1 MEDRKVPWWRKA
13 LSFALDGIRSGFGL
27 FSKSAKDDAH
37 DEPEIVSA
45 QQEAPEEAKLT
56 RRSREVEPIAAVANE
71 AESVSTDELAAEETT
86 SAEAE
91 NINARIEPSESAQPS
106 VTEEV
111 PTSDPGSVTSP
122 FEAKEDAVSPEL
134 EAFELIGEAPE
145 PALEAAEDTPVSQPE
160 PAAETEVAAAT
171 LDEPIAEPVPEITA
185 EESAEED
192 VVAADTLAEAEPE
205 EETASEAEIANE
217 PEALPTPAEKLEIAV
232 ATSAAIDVDPMK
244 EVEAPVEAFAEPET
258 PVEFAS
264 EEETTPE
271 PVADPVE
278 TVEQIAE
285 PELTPEMESPLE
297 PVIIEEFVPTEDS
310 VQEPAISSVELSEPD
325 TEEVTAQTSRQTAA
339 GEEESDEE
347 VTPDP
352 EAVPQTEDVSGSV
365 TEDAAEK
372 AAEEVTEEAPEPVI
386 ETMELNEPIPEQPTE
401 PAEANETVPVAE
413 GAAGEAIGE
422 NAAPESAPEP
432 ALASEQSEVEQP
444 QVELPESE
452 LAEPELGEVEAAM
465 AEAVPAA
472 MTSVAAA
479 TEAAVEDE
487 STPGPA
493 LPPPPQK
500 PFIKLESRDNEADLS
515 PFSVIVSQVY
525 DGPLDLLLDLI
536 RKQDIDIYDIPI
548 ARITAQFLAY
558 VNQLKATDVDVAG
571 EFIYT
576 ASLLIHIKSKMLLPR
591 APSGQDD
598 AAEDPRRE
606 LVERLLEHERFK
618 NAAQMLQQ
626 KQMLEA
632 ASWTNPGM
640 REFQDDTSAE
650 PEIAAD
656 TVDLVRIFRD
666 ILERARNRPVINVEE
681 DSVTVGQM
689 IQFLSR
695 RLTMED
701 KPIALRRLLSHTRSE
716 RALIAIFLA
725 LLELVRLQAI
735 LLRQD
740 LAFSEIFIKKHTGF
754 EAVMNEGAASAR
766 DDWR

>member
-13 LSFALDGIRSGFGL
+13 LSFALDGIRAGFGL
-27 FSKSAKDDAH
+27 FSKSAKENFV
-37 DEPEIVSA
+37 DEPEITSA
-45 QQEAPEEAKLT
+45 QQETPEETELT
-56 RRSREVEPIAAVANE
+56 RQSPIVERIAEAANE
-71 AESVSTDELAAEETT
+71 AESVSLVTAAQEVEPQTKIDVGPEAALEEVVVAETITVDETPSEETAEEPAEE
-86 SAEAE
+86 SPESPEAPLEPAPEAE
-91 NINARIEPSESAQPS
+91 TEPEREIS
-106 VTEEV
+106 TEPEV
-111 PTSDPGSVTSP
+111 V
-122 FEAKEDAVSPEL
+122 
-134 EAFELIGEAPE
+134 PE
-145 PALEAAEDTPVSQPE
+145 PAELPAIAAAAEIDVE
-160 PAAETEVAAAT
+160 PAQ
-171 LDEPIAEPVPEITA
+171 
-185 EESAEED
+185 
-192 VVAADTLAEAEPE
+192 
-205 EETASEAEIANE
+205 E
-217 PEALPTPAEKLEIAV
+217 PEAPAETFTEHETPAELSVDEEIV
-232 ATSAAIDVDPMK
+232 
-244 EVEAPVEAFAEPET
+244 
-258 PVEFAS
+258 
-264 EEETTPE
+264 PE

-278 TVEQIAE
+278 PEEHIAE
-285 PELTPEMESPLE
+285 AEPAPEMEPAAE
-297 PVIIEEFVPTEDS
+297 QVIIEESVPVEDS
-310 VQEPAISSVELSEPD
+310 VSELADSSVELSEPV
-325 TEEVTAQTSRQTAA
+325 TEEVTAQTPGRTDTV
-339 GEEESDEE
+339 EEESHEE
-347 VTPDP
+347 VTPAP
-352 EAVPQTEDVSGSV
+352 EAVVQTEHVAECV
-365 TEDAAEK
+365 TEQAAEPV
-372 AAEEVTEEAPEPVI
+372 AEEAPEPVI
-386 ETMELNEPIPEQPTE
+386 DPMELNEPIPEQAVE
-401 PAEANETVPVAE
+401 PAEANEAVPNE
-413 GAAGEAIGE
+413 E
-422 NAAPESAPEP
+422 APETIAEPTISA
-432 ALASEQSEVEQP
+432 EQPDVEQ
-444 QVELPESE
+444 PESE
-452 LAEPELGEVEAAM
+452 LTEVAAAT

-472 MTSVAAA
+472 VTSVASAA
-479 TEAAVEDE
+479 EASAEDE
-487 STPGPA
+487 PGSAPEPV
-493 LPPPPQK
+493 PPSPPQK
-500 PFIKLESRDNEADLS
+500 PFIKVESRDNEADLS

-666 ILERARNRPVINVEE
+666 ILERARNRPVIDVEE

-701 KPIALRRLLSHTRSE
+701 KPVALRRLLSHTRSE
-716 RALIAIFLA
+716 RALIAMFLA

>member
-13 LSFALDGIRSGFGL
+13 LSFALDGIRSRFGL
-27 FSKSAKDDAH
+27 FSKSAKENFV
-37 DEPEIVSA
+37 DEPEITSA
-45 QQEAPEEAKLT
+45 QQETPEETELT
-56 RRSREVEPIAAVANE
+56 RQSPIVERIAEAANE
-71 AESVSTDELAAEETT
+71 AESVPLVTAAQEVEPQTKIDVGPEAALEEVVVAETITVDETPSEETAEEPAEE
-86 SAEAE
+86 SPESPEAPLEPAPEAE
-91 NINARIEPSESAQPS
+91 TEPERETS
-106 VTEEV
+106 TEPEV
-111 PTSDPGSVTSP
+111 V
-122 FEAKEDAVSPEL
+122 
-134 EAFELIGEAPE
+134 PE
-145 PALEAAEDTPVSQPE
+145 PAELPAIAAAAEIDVE
-160 PAAETEVAAAT
+160 PAQ
-171 LDEPIAEPVPEITA
+171 
-185 EESAEED
+185 
-192 VVAADTLAEAEPE
+192 
-205 EETASEAEIANE
+205 E
-217 PEALPTPAEKLEIAV
+217 PEAPAE
-232 ATSAAIDVDPMK
+232 T
-244 EVEAPVEAFAEPET
+244 FTEPET
-258 PVEFAS
+258 PAELSVD
-264 EEETTPE
+264 EEIVPE

-278 TVEQIAE
+278 PEEHIAE
-285 PELTPEMESPLE
+285 AEPAPEMETAAE
-297 PVIIEEFVPTEDS
+297 QVIIEESVPVEDS
-310 VQEPAISSVELSEPD
+310 VSELADSSVELSEPV
-325 TEEVTAQTSRQTAA
+325 TEEVTAQTPGRTDTV
-339 GEEESDEE
+339 EEESHEE
-347 VTPDP
+347 VTPAP
-352 EAVPQTEDVSGSV
+352 EAVPQTEHVAECV
-365 TEDAAEK
+365 TEQAAEPV
-372 AAEEVTEEAPEPVI
+372 AEEAPEPVI
-386 ETMELNEPIPEQPTE
+386 DPMELNEPIPEQAVE
-401 PAEANETVPVAE
+401 PAEANEAVPNE
-413 GAAGEAIGE
+413 E
-422 NAAPESAPEP
+422 APETIAEPTISA
-432 ALASEQSEVEQP
+432 EQP
-444 QVELPESE
+444 DVEKPESE
-452 LAEPELGEVEAAM
+452 LTEVEAAT

-472 MTSVAAA
+472 VTSVASAA
-479 TEAAVEDE
+479 EASAKDE
-487 STPGPA
+487 PGSAPEPV
-493 LPPPPQK
+493 PPSPPQK
-500 PFIKLESRDNEADLS
+500 PFIKVESRDNEADLS

-640 REFQDDTSAE
+640 REFQDDASAE

-666 ILERARNRPVINVEE
+666 ILERARNRPVIDVEE

-701 KPIALRRLLSHTRSE
+701 KPVALRRLLSHTRSE
-716 RALIAIFLA
+716 RALIAMFLA